1 VRESAIG
8 WRIGASTVA
17 LGLVLAGSP
26 VLAQDGEEENSGDI
40 VVTANRVESLA
51 SKTPIALTAVTGE
64 DLTASAITNPT
75 QLDEFVPN
83 VSIVRG
89 LGLQITIRGVTST
102 DSTEKGD
109 PSAAFLLNGVYLARP
124 QAQEVS
130 FFDIQRVEVL
140 RGPQGTLYGRNTTAG
155 VINVISHRPEFDLGG
170 SIDASYE
177 SFDHLNLTGV
187 FNVPVSNTLAIRA
200 AANFD
205 RHDSYVVNASGD
217 GFSYDPFKENTSL
230 RLSALWEPT
239 SALSL
244 LLVGDYSELK
254 GTRINGVQ
262 SRNFFTGA
270 APLTDPAA
278 TEPVRPTYFDSSARA
293 QRTNVNPQQWDPV
306 NDDSEK
312 GAMGELN
319 WDVGPVTLTYLGSY
333 HESVRRSHSTII
345 AGMNRATFDGDYWQ
359 TSHEVR
365 LAFGGDG
372 PLQAQVGGYYFKEKS
387 GIAFFILDPQNIGFP
402 PFATQF
408 GFPQDPTISENKS
421 VFGQATYEVLPELR
435 FTAGLRYSHDAK
447 SRVGATVFD
456 TDPAA
461 GIPGNRVVLQVND
474 AARTFDKITWRFGL
488 DYDSPLGL
496 IYASV
501 SSGYKAGGFNDGCLA
516 GPDAPPQCVYSEA
529 ELFYDP
535 ETLTAYEAGFKLNLA
550 DRLVGLN
557 GSIFHYEY
565 KGLQLSQ
572 LGDFGG
578 CGFCQLTSNAAAA
591 TVDGVELQALVRPAS
606 GLVLDFGLNWLHA
619 RYADYNPSRVVNG
632 TPITLDF
639 SGHPLA
645 RSPKWTGSAGATY
658 TFGLATGGS
667 VVANARTRFS
677 SRYYLT
683 DIANLI
689 DYYQPSYTKTDASL
703 TYSAPGDRYYIGA
716 YVENIENKIVL
727 TGAGFGNFGL
737 DGTAAFADPRR
748 YGIRAGVR
756 F

>member
-1 VRESAIG
+1 MRGSGIG
-8 WRIGASTVA
+8 WRIGASAMA

-26 VLAQDGEEENSGDI
+26 VLAQDGQEEASGDI

-155 VINVISHRPEFDLGG
+155 VINVISRRPEFGLGG

-177 SFDHLNLTGV
+177 SFDHLNLTGAL
-187 FNVPVSNTLAIRA
+187 NVPVSDTLAIRA

-205 RHDSYVVNASGD
+205 RHDSYVINASGD
-217 GFSYDPFKENTSL
+217 GFSYDPFKKNTSL

-239 SALSL
+239 SDLSL

-262 SRNFFTGA
+262 SGNFFTGA
-270 APLTDPAA
+270 APLSDPGASQ
-278 TEPVRPTYFDSSARA
+278 PVRPTYFDSSARA
-293 QRTNVNPQQWDPV
+293 QRTNVNPQQWEPT

-319 WDVGPVTLTYLGSY
+319 WDVGPATLTYLGSY
-333 HESVRRSHSTII
+333 RESVRRSRSTII
-345 AGMNRATFDGDYWQ
+345 AGMNRATFAGDYWQ

-408 GFPQDPTISENKS
+408 GFPQDPTIAENKS

-435 FTAGLRYSHDAK
+435 FTAGLRYSHDDK

-474 AARTFDKITWRFGL
+474 AARTFDKITWRFGV

-501 SSGYKAGGFNDGCLA
+501 ASGYKAGGFNDGCLA
-516 GPDAPPQCVYSEA
+516 GPGAPPQCVYSES
-529 ELFYDP
+529 ELYYDP

-550 DRLVGLN
+550 DRLVGVN

-591 TVDGVELQALVRPAS
+591 TVDGIELQALVRPAS

-619 RYADYNPSRVVNG
+619 RYADYNPSRVANG

-658 TFGLATGGS
+658 TFDLANGGS

-683 DIANLI
+683 DLANLI
-689 DYYQPSYTKTDASL
+689 DYFQPSYTKTDASL
-703 TYSAPGDRYYIGA
+703 TYSAPGERYYIGA
-716 YVENIENKIVL
+716 YVENIENEIVL

-748 YGIRAGVR
+748 YGVRAGVR